1 VSFLDL
7 SKKEV
12 HVKIVYYGPGRGG
25 KTTNL
30 VYVHEAMAESVR
42 GQMVSI
48 DTKQDRTLFFDFLPL
63 SLGKVFGF
71 DIRIQLFTVPG
82 QVMYNATRKL
92 VLKGVD
98 GVAFIADSQRNQR
111 EKNIESLENLR
122 ENLAEMGADLRTM
135 PFVLQYNKRDLEQS
149 GIPLLTFDEMEQDMN
164 GLYRVPSFMG
174 SAVTGEGVFETLR
187 EISKATVKAVSL
199 KLMPSISSR
208 SRG

>member
-7 SKKEV
+7 SKREV

-30 VYVHEAMAESVR
+30 LHIHEAMTDAVR

-63 SLGKVFGF
+63 SIGKIFGF

-82 QVMYNATRKL
+82 QVIYNATRKL

-98 GVAFIADSQRNQR
+98 GVAFIADSQVSQK

-122 ENLAEMGADLRTM
+122 DNLADIGVDINKIPL
-135 PFVLQYNKRDLEQS
+135 VLQFNKQDLAAE
-149 GIPLLTFDEMEQDMN
+149 GIPLLSEADMVSDLN
-164 GLYRVPSFMG
+164 SVYNVPCFNA
-174 SAVTGEGVFETLR
+174 SALTGEGVFETLR
-187 EISKATVKAVSL
+187 EISKTTVKSVAR
-199 KLMPSISSR
+199 KLMPSLTS
-208 SRG
+208 GMT

>member
-1 VSFLDL
+1 MSFLDL

-149 GIPLLTFDEMEQDMN
+149 GIPLLTFEEMEQDMN